1 MSRLLFDLLSV
12 AAGIGLLAA
21 GALLFNSAA
30 NAPYPRLRRYEGQL
44 LLLAGIVLAGVAVA
58 DLR

>member
-1 MSRLLFDLLSV
+1 MSLLQFDLLLV
-12 AAGIGLLAA
+12 AAGIALLGA

-30 NAPYPRLRRYEGQL
+30 NAPYPRLRRYEGQI
-44 LLLAGIVLAGVAVA
+44 LLLAGIVLAAVALA